1 MNAGKRRMPRIA
13 AVVGMAAAAVTGCS
27 IVVAEPSEG
36 HGVSAP
42 ASPASALAEGHGRS
56 PRAGPAAS

>member
-1 MNAGKRRMPRIA
+1 MPRISA
-13 AVVGMAAAAVTGCS
+13 VVVGMAAAAVTGCS